1 MTQTSEMT
9 CRELVEVITDY
20 LEGRMDPAD
29 RVRFEHHLVMCDE
42 CVVYLQQM
50 RQTVRLVGALTEH
63 SIEEAAK
70 QQLLQAFR
78 TWKHDRFNGDGG

>member
-1 MTQTSEMT
+1 MTKASEMT

-20 LEGRMDPAD
+20 LEGQMDPD
-29 RVRFEHHLVMCDE
+29 ERVRFEHHLVMCDE

-50 RQTVRLVGALTEH
+50 RRTIQLVGALSEE
-63 SIEEAAK
+63 SIDEPAR

-78 TWKHDRFNGDGG
+78 TWKQDHSGRSAG